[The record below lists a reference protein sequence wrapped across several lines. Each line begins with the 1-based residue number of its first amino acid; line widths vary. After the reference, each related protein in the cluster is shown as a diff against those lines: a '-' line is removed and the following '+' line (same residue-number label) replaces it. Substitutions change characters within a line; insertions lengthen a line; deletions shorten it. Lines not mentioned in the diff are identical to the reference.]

1 MNLRKNKNFLPPSQL
16 VFDPN
21 ECHLFEVAFF
31 MVKMQ
36 IISRKY
42 SNSIREC
49 LNKRELQV
57 IKMKTYL
64 PLEIRSQQGIIE
76 LIQNSECQWL
86 ACTLRVNPT
95 NRTRFTQSE
104 SNKHIFQTIKWTVGY
119 IKNEFNDGNNLL
131 FIPFWGGEFR
141 IKVAKHVHALIEK
154 PSQMT
159 EDFYKKTQNKMN
171 ALAQK
176 AFKSSAK
183 TEFFSE
189 EISNSDDV
197 LKAFGDYC
205 MRWEGKQF
213 GAGTDKLITEI
224 LYPQN

>member
-1 MNLRKNKNFLPPSQL
+1 
-16 VFDPN
+16 
-21 ECHLFEVAFF
+21 

-36 IISRKY
+36 KISRKY

-57 IKMKTYL
+57 IKMKTYS
-64 PLEIRSQQGIIE
+64 PLEKRSQEGIIK

-95 NRTRFTQSE
+95 NRTRFTQAE

-131 FIPFWGGEFR
+131 FIPFWGGEIR
-141 IKVAKHVHALIEK
+141 IKVAKHVHALLEK

-159 EDFYKKTQNKMN
+159 EDFYKKTQDKMN
-171 ALAQK
+171 TLAQR
-176 AFKSSAK
+176 AFKSPAK
-183 TEFFSE
+183 TEFFSK

-197 LKAFGDYC
+197 LQAFGDYY

-213 GAGTDKLITEI
+213 GSGTDKLITEI